1 LGLASE
7 TLRSFFLV
15 VFKGLLFPDFAGNLN
30 RSFFPLVLM
39 GLLFLDFA
47 RNLNLLWLI
56 NLFNG
61 SDVYDC
67 GLGVIR
73 LYGGVN

>member
-1 LGLASE
+1 MTDDLSLGLASE

-15 VFKGLLFPDFAGNLN
+15 VFKGLLFLDFAG
-30 RSFFPLVLM
+30 
-39 GLLFLDFA
+39 
-47 RNLNLLWLI
+47 NLNLLWLI

>member
-15 VFKGLLFPDFAGNLN
+15 VFKGLLFLDFAG
-30 RSFFPLVLM
+30 S
-39 GLLFLDFA
+39 
-47 RNLNLLWLI
+47 LNLLWLI

>member
-15 VFKGLLFPDFAGNLN
+15 VFKGLLFPDFAG
-30 RSFFPLVLM
+30 
-39 GLLFLDFA
+39 
-47 RNLNLLWLI
+47 NLNLLWLI